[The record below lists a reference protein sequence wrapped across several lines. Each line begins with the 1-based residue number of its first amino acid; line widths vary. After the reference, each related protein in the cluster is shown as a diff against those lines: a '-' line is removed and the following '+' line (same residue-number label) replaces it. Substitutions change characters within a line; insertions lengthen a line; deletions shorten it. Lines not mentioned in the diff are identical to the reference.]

1 MHAVRDRYAGLMP
14 DLLDRFDEK
23 DAAALSRYVDE
34 LREMHRG
41 SLLAVAV
48 TGEAASSTYRAGRTP
63 LQSVVVLEEVTP
75 VALRASRPA
84 LRRWARRR
92 IPTPLFLDPVYL
104 ASALDSFPLE
114 FLEIAEHHVVL
125 HGDSSL
131 FESIQIDPAHL
142 RLEVEEQLRGKMLH
156 LWEAYLEHGGRRR
169 DLERLLQDP
178 LPGFALA
185 LRGLLRLREDEG
197 AGGAG
202 ERPRREGVEL
212 IDAVAAEL
220 RLELPTFRRL
230 EAARVAGSGLASAE
244 LESLFESFLSE
255 LRRIVR
261 VIDALEG
268 ASGSHGD

>member
-1 MHAVRDRYAGLMP
+1 ML
-14 DLLDRFDEK
+14 DLPEDRFDEK
-23 DAAALSRYVDE
+23 DAAALGRYVDE
-34 LREMHRG
+34 LREIHRG
-41 SLLAVAV
+41 SLVAVAV
-48 TGEAASSTYRAGRTP
+48 TGEAASSTYRAGQTP

-92 IPTPLFLDPVYL
+92 IPTPLFLDPAYL

-114 FLEIAEHHVVL
+114 FLEIAEHHVLL
-125 HGDSSL
+125 HGDASL

-178 LPGFALA
+178 LPGFAVA
-185 LRGLLRLREDEG
+185 LRGLIRLREG
-197 AGGAG
+197 NGKAG
-202 ERPRREGVEL
+202 ERLRREGVEL
-212 IDAVAAEL
+212 IDAVASEL
-220 RLELPTFRRL
+220 ALELPTFRRL
-230 EAARVAGSGLASAE
+230 EAARTAGSGLASAE

-255 LRRIVR
+255 LRGIVR
-261 VIDALEG
+261 VIDALAG
-268 ASGSHGD
+268 ASGSHGA